1 MEYPGVYQVSG
12 VILLL
17 KLSIG
22 EGSIKAL
29 V

>member
-22 EGSIKAL
+22 DILDFKP
-29 V
+29 